1 MAVGDRIK
9 RARNL
14 RGMTQKELGIAIG
27 FEEKSADIR
36 IAQYESN
43 TRTPKE
49 ELLRKIAEV
58 LDVNYRSLY
67 EPTLYAAEDVM
78 YTLFE
83 LDEHYPGTRLYEVT
97 DTTDPDFPEKHMAVS
112 FRYRLLDDFLKEWQ
126 LRKKQLR
133 EGEITK
139 EELLRKI
146 AEVLDVNYRSLYEP
160 TLYAAED
167 VMYTLFELD
176 EHYPGTRLYEVTDT
190 TDPDFPEKH
199 MAVSFR
205 YRLLD
210 DFLKEWQL
218 RKKQLREGEITKEE
232 YLEWK
237 LNWPQTADGCG
248 RYEPKKKWRKE

>member
-112 FRYRLLDDFLKEWQ
+112 FRYRLLDEF
-126 LRKKQLR
+126 
-133 EGEITK
+133 
-139 EELLRKI
+139 
-146 AEVLDVNYRSLYEP
+146 
-160 TLYAAED
+160 
-167 VMYTLFELD
+167 
-176 EHYPGTRLYEVTDT
+176 
-190 TDPDFPEKH
+190 
-199 MAVSFR
+199 
-205 YRLLD
+205 
-210 DFLKEWQL
+210 
-218 RKKQLREGEITKEE
+218 
-232 YLEWK
+232 
-237 LNWPQTADGCG
+237 
-248 RYEPKKKWRKE
+248 

>member
-83 LDEHYPGTRLYEVT
+83 LTSTIPAPGSTRSQTPPTRISLKST
-97 DTTDPDFPEKHMAVS
+97 WQSVS
-112 FRYRLLDDFLKEWQ
+112 GIVCWM
-126 LRKKQLR
+126 
-133 EGEITK
+133 I
-139 EELLRKI
+139 
-146 AEVLDVNYRSLYEP
+146 S
-160 TLYAAED
+160 
-167 VMYTLFELD
+167 
-176 EHYPGTRLYEVTDT
+176 
-190 TDPDFPEKH
+190 
-199 MAVSFR
+199 
-205 YRLLD
+205 
-210 DFLKEWQL
+210 
-218 RKKQLREGEITKEE
+218 
-232 YLEWK
+232 
-237 LNWPQTADGCG
+237 
-248 RYEPKKKWRKE
+248 

>member
-9 RARNL
+9 RARNF

-83 LDEHYPGTRLYEVT
+83 LDEHYSGTRLYEVT
-97 DTTDPDFPEKHMAVS
+97 DTTDPDLPEKHMAVS

-133 EGEITK
+133 DGPSAG
-139 EELLRKI
+139 R
-146 AEVLDVNYRSLYEP
+146 R
-160 TLYAAED
+160 
-167 VMYTLFELD
+167 
-176 EHYPGTRLYEVTDT
+176 
-190 TDPDFPEKH
+190 
-199 MAVSFR
+199 SFR
-205 YRLLD
+205 AR
-210 DFLKEWQL
+210 FA
-218 RKKQLREGEITKEE
+218 GS
-232 YLEWK
+232 
-237 LNWPQTADGCG
+237 PSPCACG
-248 RYEPKKKWRKE
+248 RRWRTCPVWRRNPRQCRTP

>member
-1 MAVGDRIK
+1 MCYTILNKNVYRKVKAPYDKTNLFAICSPTVLSTNQKLDCNKSGGNRMAVGDRIK

-49 ELLRKIAEV
+49 DLLRKIAEV

-112 FRYRLLDDFLKEWQ
+112 FRYRLLDEFLKEWQ

-133 EGEITK
+133 EGEIT
-139 EELLRKI
+139 R
-146 AEVLDVNYRSLYEP
+146 
-160 TLYAAED
+160 
-167 VMYTLFELD
+167 
-176 EHYPGTRLYEVTDT
+176 
-190 TDPDFPEKH
+190 
-199 MAVSFR
+199 
-205 YRLLD
+205 
-210 DFLKEWQL
+210 
-218 RKKQLREGEITKEE
+218 EE